1 MATGRPQQTLSV
13 NQQVPAISNNQ
24 RRAVVALA
32 MARLETAAVKAKV
45 VLIARQSML
54 IVLELLC

>member
-1 MATGRPQQTLSV
+1 MATGRLQQTLSV

-32 MARLETAAVKAKV
+32 MAHLETAAVKAKV
-45 VLIARQSML
+45 VLIARQSTL
-54 IVLELLC
+54 TVLEFL